1 MRSYGDKPKEFLALV
16 PRGLL
21 PAMEL
26 DGRVMTES
34 LDIMFTIERTF
45 PDPDKPMF
53 PTDKA
58 LQKRASDL
66 LNLERQL
73 FGAWCSFLFRPE
85 MPFIGGSE
93 QDFTDT
99 LQAVDAEL
107 GRSESPFFLPYPHPT
122 IVDMQYVSHV
132 ERAVASAMFY
142 KGYDIRK
149 KFKNIDR
156 WLSAYEELPHYMA
169 TKSDYYTHCMDIP
182 PQYGP
187 CFSNDSDLARRA
199 RELIEPKEASLPV
212 QWQSDLEPPTE
223 LQRRSPEQDFRV
235 EAALRLIENREA
247 VTRFCCRGAG
257 PDVGAWARGNPTKC
271 QLADPYARPNLDLAP
286 AVNAV
291 LRVVSA
297 ALLQNDPA
305 EVQGIKGHL
314 AAEKLEA
321 DPKEV
326 AKCIAYLRDRVGSP
340 RDLSMPAAKL
350 LRGHLAEAVRKES
363 ASSARS
369 TRPKWRLCF
378 RLDRRSASPKE
389 SLEDLAPKYQ
399 RDFFLTVIDPPCRG
413 AFRQNPPAPFFAS
426 RAACHVA
433 DLLASRHMIAQL
445 PGRSFEQKA
454 VAVIGSECLAAGL
467 VAATLGA
474 KALFVCERSLEQYY
488 QHNLRLFRRDTLDY
502 TKTKSKIL
510 AVYPCSPGRTGGF
523 DPEMANKL
531 QAPSLDIIV
540 LTEVSL
546 ARVAGEMGGIAGRE
560 AGFFRFLESLIPARS
575 CTKALVV
582 CDQSFAELMEEPR
595 DRRGPRRTDE
605 DVPAWLKGEGAP
617 PGLAQV
623 LPADWQARTFC
634 QLPQGIP
641 VVWLERQDAER
652 VKRRAPPL
660 VSRPPMPPMGA
671 SSSRCGCGG
680 HLQSPLL
687 GQRVENQEWFA
698 KNAKLKE
705 AHL

>member
-34 LDIMFTIERTF
+34 LERTF
-45 PDPDKPMF
+45 PDPDKPMLLCCTKRF

-187 CFSNDSDLARRA
+187 CFSNDSVRGLDRAVWDLVLANRLGLSDAYRTDFATIHSRAQQADPCVRVKEPSVTKDLARRA
-199 RELIEPKEASLPV
+199 RAPRRSVACNLFHGELIEPKEASLPV

-271 QLADPYARPNLDLAP
+271 DSDLA
-286 AVNAV
+286 
-291 LRVVSA
+291 
-297 ALLQNDPA
+297 
-305 EVQGIKGHL
+305 H
-314 AAEKLEA
+314 
-321 DPKEV
+321 
-326 AKCIAYLRDRVGSP
+326 
-340 RDLSMPAAKL
+340 
-350 LRGHLAEAVRKES
+350 
-363 ASSARS
+363 
-369 TRPKWRLCF
+369 T
-378 RLDRRSASPKE
+378 
-389 SLEDLAPKYQ
+389 
-399 RDFFLTVIDPPCRG
+399 
-413 AFRQNPPAPFFAS
+413 
-426 RAACHVA
+426 
-433 DLLASRHMIAQL
+433 
-445 PGRSFEQKA
+445 
-454 VAVIGSECLAAGL
+454 
-467 VAATLGA
+467 
-474 KALFVCERSLEQYY
+474 
-488 QHNLRLFRRDTLDY
+488 
-502 TKTKSKIL
+502 
-510 AVYPCSPGRTGGF
+510 
-523 DPEMANKL
+523 
-531 QAPSLDIIV
+531 
-540 LTEVSL
+540 
-546 ARVAGEMGGIAGRE
+546 
-560 AGFFRFLESLIPARS
+560 
-575 CTKALVV
+575 
-582 CDQSFAELMEEPR
+582 
-595 DRRGPRRTDE
+595 
-605 DVPAWLKGEGAP
+605 
-617 PGLAQV
+617 
-623 LPADWQARTFC
+623 
-634 QLPQGIP
+634 
-641 VVWLERQDAER
+641 
-652 VKRRAPPL
+652 
-660 VSRPPMPPMGA
+660 
-671 SSSRCGCGG
+671 
-680 HLQSPLL
+680 
-687 GQRVENQEWFA
+687 
-698 KNAKLKE
+698 
-705 AHL
+705 